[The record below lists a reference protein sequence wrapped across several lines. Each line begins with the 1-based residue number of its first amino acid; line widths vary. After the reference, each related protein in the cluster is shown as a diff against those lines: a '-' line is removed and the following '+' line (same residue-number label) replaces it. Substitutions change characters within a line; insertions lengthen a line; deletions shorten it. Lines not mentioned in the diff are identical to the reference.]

1 MAVFDGLTGLD
12 FAYKGFQYPLPPSWK
27 RAVRLEDQI
36 NWLLQALMAVNDSG
50 INDEE
55 LAKSIG
61 ALADD
66 LQAQINDL
74 QNGWESGDSRLQ
86 EQIKNITAGLFLVHN
101 PITGSY
107 DYHPV
112 AFRQLFDASRPFAAT
127 YADVDWLGIG
137 KATEHGTAQSAQYL
151 SYDDLDALEFGSY
164 ANRDGAMTG
173 KATLFPAPGP
183 DSTGRM
189 VTAEFAA
196 TDKVCYFSL
205 DFYGRFV
212 LENAC
217 EKANKDKSLIAM
229 FNDALSCAITPTDAI
244 QDVEPGYDCSP
255 TIFSTYGEMDANG
268 VLGYKEN
275 LQ

>member
-36 NWLLQALMAVNDSG
+36 NWLLQALMSVNDSG

-55 LAKSIG
+55 LNKAISELD
-61 ALADD
+61 AD
-66 LQAQINDL
+66 LQGQINDL
-74 QNGWESGDSRLQ
+74 RSGWESGDSRLQ

-107 DYHPV
+107 DYHQV
-112 AFRQLFDASRPFAAT
+112 AFRQIFDACRPFAAT
-127 YADVDWLGIG
+127 YADIDYLGIG
-137 KATEHGTAQSAQYL
+137 QATAHGTAQTDQYL
-151 SYDDLDALEFGSY
+151 SYDDVDALTY
-164 ANRDGAMTG
+164 GAMPEG
-173 KATLFPAPGP
+173 ATLYPAPAP
-183 DSTGRM
+183 DDTGRM
-189 VTAEFAA
+189 VTAEYAT

-212 LENAC
+212 LKNAC
-217 EKANKDKSLIAM
+217 EKGKKDASLIAM
-229 FNDALSCAITPTDAI
+229 FNDALNCAITPAAAI
-244 QDVEPGYDCSP
+244 QDIEPGFDYSP
-255 TIFSTYGEMDANG
+255 VIFNTYGEMDANG

-275 LQ
+275 L